1 MTPCAER
8 EKKSFLG
15 AAIEIGQSIVVSS
28 FYNEIACLGA
38 QLYACSACNAVVE
51 FVVYGLAVLFHGDV
65 GVGVLLQCRPSRRL
79 FFAVAKQETYLRT
92 GMDEELQ
99 TAVLAEGQMCQ
110 EGYFHIVHG
119 AV

>member
-8 EKKSFLG
+8 REKVLLG

-65 GVGVLLQCRPSRRL
+65 GVGFCYSAVPVAVY

-99 TAVLAEGQMCQ
+99 TAVLAECQMCQ
-110 EGYFHIVHG
+110 DGIST
-119 AV
+119 